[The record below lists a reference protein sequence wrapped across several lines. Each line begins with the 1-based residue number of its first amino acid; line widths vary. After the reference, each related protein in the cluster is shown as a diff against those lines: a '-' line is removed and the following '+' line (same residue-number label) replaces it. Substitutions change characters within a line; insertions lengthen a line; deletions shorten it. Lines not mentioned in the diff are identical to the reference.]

1 MTDNSSTQGPS
12 ESEIEAL
19 KKTTRISLEE
29 ALNVKPDAQKASPT
43 LPGQMPVQPV
53 EKKSTGPIT
62 GIPTHTSPIPQTIR
76 LKRPATSPIS
86 IRPPDITTAPTA
98 AKLVHPRSPQPQ
110 ASTVAT
116 VIKKPISHK
125 PLTETSRIILDIDSP
140 ALEPKQKT
148 APMADIVSTSEPTP
162 GPKTIRLKRPSTIAS
177 PTHPEDTKDVAATV
191 QTAKKSE
198 TAKIELP
205 QAALDV
211 PSTQRKTIKI
221 KRTDRNIVAPRTIKV
236 QRQAADKPAEK
247 TIIKKE
253 EEKAPVLEAVEDK
266 SMPFFSIL
274 AGAAVICLALLV
286 YLLTT
291 QAFGPELILPVPPG
305 LFSSN

>member
-1 MTDNSSTQGPS
+1 MTDNLSTQNPS
-12 ESEIEAL
+12 ESELEAL

-29 ALNVKPDAQKASPT
+29 ALNVKPDSQKAPFA
-43 LPGQMPVQPV
+43 LPGQTLGQPV

-86 IRPPDITTAPTA
+86 IHPPDITTAPTA
-98 AKLVHPRSPQPQ
+98 AKVVHPKSPQPQ

-116 VIKKPISHK
+116 VIKKPIYPK
-125 PLTETSRIILDIDSP
+125 PSAETSRIILDIGAQTP
-140 ALEPKQKT
+140 ETKQKT
-148 APMADIVSTSEPTP
+148 APMADTVSTSEPTP

-177 PTHPEDTKDVAATV
+177 PTQPEETKDIAANV

-205 QAALDV
+205 QAALDI
-211 PSTQRKTIKI
+211 PATQRKTIKI
-221 KRTDRNIVAPRTIKV
+221 KRTDRNIVAPRTVKV

-247 TIIKKE
+247 TIVKKE
-253 EEKAPVLEAVEDK
+253 EEIAPILEAVEDK
-266 SMPFFSIL
+266 SMPVFSIL
-274 AGAAVICLALLV
+274 AGAAVICLTLLV

-291 QAFGPELILPVPPG
+291 QAFGPELIFPVPPG
-305 LFSSN
+305 LF